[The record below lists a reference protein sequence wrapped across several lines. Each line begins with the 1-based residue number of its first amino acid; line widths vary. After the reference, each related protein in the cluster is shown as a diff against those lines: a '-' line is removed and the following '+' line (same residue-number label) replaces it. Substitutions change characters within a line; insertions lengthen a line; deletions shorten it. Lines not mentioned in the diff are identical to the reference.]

1 MKSAGLVQIFRP
13 IDKERAEKVR
23 QDGVAEFIS
32 ASPYSPIYYSTGF
45 SIGKEDSNISINFP
59 QKDRFHILT
68 TNWSSCICQVLQV
81 IFFYD
86 IIMDKKV
93 SLRCAYALAM
103 SNLQIFQ
110 GIRIDSGECD
120 TPPEDAVVGLR
131 VPTCFTQV

>member
-110 GIRIDSGECD
+110 GIRIDSGER
-120 TPPEDAVVGLR
+120 DALR
-131 VPTCFTQV
+131 